1 MIRQVKIPDEMQW
14 AKLVDEIEATVEDTS
29 MICWVGSA
37 DGHYAMTWKSFK
49 SLFYDTEYRV
59 QGGYCALASD
69 LVVVLTDGSWY
80 EQDKT
85 NGYLYHRWSP
95 VLQPDFRPF
104 RTIIGQGSS
113 SLTELN
119 ADDEAAIDKQMEA
132 YKHD

>member
-1 MIRQVKIPDEMQW
+1 MIKEVKIPDGTQW
-14 AKLVDEIEATVEDTS
+14 ANIVDEIETTVEDTG
-29 MICWVGSA
+29 MIIWVGSA
-37 DGHYAMTWKSFK
+37 DGRYAMPWGQFK
-49 SLFYDTEYRV
+49 AMFYDTEYRV

-69 LVVVLTDGSWY
+69 LVVAMDDGSWY
-80 EQDKT
+80 EQAD

-104 RTIIGQGSS
+104 RTVIGQGSS

>member
-69 LVVVLTDGSWY
+69 LVVAMDDGSWY
-80 EQDKT
+80 EQAD
-85 NGYLYHRWSP
+85 NGYFYHRWP
-95 VLQPDFRPF
+95 PQLQPGFRPF
-104 RTIIGQGSS
+104 EKATGQGSS
-113 SLTELN
+113 SLEELN
-119 ADDEAAIDKQMEA
+119 VDD
-132 YKHD
+132 

>member
-29 MICWVGSA
+29 MICWVGSS
-37 DGHYAMTWKSFK
+37 DGRYAMTWRSFK
-49 SLFYDTEYRV
+49 SLFCDTEYRV

-85 NGYLYHRWSP
+85 NGYFYHRWP
-95 VLQPDFRPF
+95 PALQPDFRPF
-104 RTIIGQGSS
+104 EIVTGQGSS
-113 SLTELN
+113 SMAELN
-119 ADDEAAIDKQMEA
+119 TD
-132 YKHD
+132 